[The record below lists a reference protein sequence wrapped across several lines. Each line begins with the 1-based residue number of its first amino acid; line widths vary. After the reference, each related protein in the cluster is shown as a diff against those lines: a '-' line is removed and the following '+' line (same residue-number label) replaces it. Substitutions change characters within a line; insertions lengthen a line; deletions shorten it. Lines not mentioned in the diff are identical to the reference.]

1 MSETSHRRRRRSTAF
16 AGPSSKGGP
25 ERVDW
30 RSRIML
36 GVVPALLF
44 AAHLTFGANHV
55 AAAQWLSVVLGLLLV
70 AALAA
75 PPARIG
81 LFDLKPVWP
90 LAVLFLIT
98 LGVAA
103 WSLTPFTPGGPH
115 PIWTWADMAG
125 SSTVNRSAT
134 ILEMTKLVGLGCVFV
149 LGCLQGAR
157 SDRARATVDV
167 LLALG
172 AVYAAIALLSFL
184 SGGQIMAGGRL
195 SGGFLSAN
203 SGASVFGILTVIGL
217 ANLLRRWRQAKGAD
231 VMKQLGE
238 VAVPLAFVLLFVTC
252 LVLTASRMGV
262 AATVVA
268 AGVLLLWDM
277 IENKGRRLPVLI
289 SGAVLL
295 VVGAVLLLGGNDLL
309 WSRFDALDRDT
320 LVRTSIFTAHWQAF
334 LDSPLFGYGL
344 GTFNDVNSQI
354 MTAENYKDL
363 WLIRATHNLYIQ
375 WLEEAGIVGATP
387 MVLLIGVIIAVGVW
401 RTGKVRKG
409 QTTARGLVAAS
420 LVVLIHGTTDYALQT
435 PSIAAFWAFL
445 LGLQFAFG
453 QSRA

>member
-1 MSETSHRRRRRSTAF
+1 MSETTHRRRRRSTAF

-25 ERVDW
+25 KRIEW
-30 RSRIML
+30 RSRIVL
-36 GVVPALLF
+36 GLVPALLF
-44 AAHLTFGANHV
+44 AAHLTFGANQIV
-55 AAAQWLSVVLGLLLV
+55 AAQWLSALLGLMLV
-70 AALAA
+70 TALAI
-75 PPARIG
+75 PSARIG
-81 LFDLKPVWP
+81 LFDLKPIWP
-90 LAVLFLIT
+90 LVILFLLT

-103 WSLTPFTPGGPH
+103 WTLTPFTPGGPH
-115 PIWTWADMAG
+115 PIWIWADLPG

-134 ILEMTKLVGLGCVFV
+134 ILEMTKLVGLACVFI

-172 AVYAAIALLSFL
+172 AAYAAVSLLSFL

-217 ANLLRRWRQAKGAD
+217 ANLLRRWRQAKGTD

-238 VAVPLAFVLLFVTC
+238 VAVPLAYVLLFLTC
-252 LVLTASRMGV
+252 LILTASRMGV
-262 AATVVA
+262 AATGVA

-277 IENKGRRLPVLI
+277 IENKGRRLPILI

-295 VVGAVLLLGGNDLL
+295 LVGAVLLLGGNDLL
-309 WSRFDALDRDT
+309 WTRFDALDRDT
-320 LVRTSIFTAHWQAF
+320 LVRTNIFTAHWRAF

-354 MTAENYKDL
+354 MTVETYPDL
-363 WLIRATHNLYIQ
+363 WSIRALHNVYIQ

-387 MVLLIGVIIAVGVW
+387 MFLLIAVIIGVGIW
-401 RTGKVRKG
+401 RTGKARKG
-409 QTTARGLVAAS
+409 QTIARGLVAAS

-453 QSRA
+453 QSHT